1 MRSANLDPSP
11 RCMRSVVSS
20 LLQAPWCKGPSVNLP
35 RVRPARISMTFLA
48 ACLGLLGVPD
58 GAAQVPAPARIWMP
72 FSHVGA
78 GANIG
83 TTGLAVEV
91 AAPYGAY
98 WNIRV
103 GVSYLACTRT
113 FHNGGAPF
121 EGNVRLGG
129 ARAGIDWFPTAGGFH
144 ISLGVLVPNL
154 TQTSARIA
162 LQPGKSITIEGTQY
176 TTDVAH
182 PFRGSAHS
190 EISPIAPLLAV
201 GWGNL
206 IPRNYHK
213 RLTFPIEIGAIYEG
227 PPTVHA
233 TNAGDI
239 CTSDGGCRPSS
250 IDPEFNQN
258 LATALGDVN
267 SSLDRYARL
276 FPIISAGVGYRF

>member
-1 MRSANLDPSP
+1 MWI
-11 RCMRSVVSS
+11 V
-20 LLQAPWCKGPSVNLP
+20 
-35 RVRPARISMTFLA
+35 MTFLA
-48 ACLGLLGVPD
+48 ASLCMLGVLD

-83 TTGLAVEV
+83 TPGVAVEL
-91 AAPYGAY
+91 ATPYGAY

-103 GVSYLACTRT
+103 GVSYLAYTRT

-121 EGNVRLGG
+121 EGSVRLGG

-144 ISLGVLVPNL
+144 ISLGVLAPNL
-154 TQTSARIA
+154 TQTTAHIA

-176 TTDVAH
+176 TTDLTH
-182 PFRGSAHS
+182 PFRGSVHS
-190 EISPIAPLLAV
+190 EISPIAPLFSV

-213 RLTFPIEIGAIYEG
+213 RLSFPIELGAIYEG

-233 TNAGDI
+233 STIGDI
-239 CTSDGGCRPSS
+239 CTPDGGCRPSS
-250 IDPEFNQN
+250 TDPEFNQN

-267 SSLDRYARL
+267 GNLDRYARY
-276 FPIISAGVGYRF
+276 FPIISTGVGYRF